1 MKRDIAFKKIQ
12 TLCLRFDQAISVPSE
27 YVVFPIQLWLIG
39 SVLTDKSEP
48 EDIDLVAEFDSQA
61 LHRTFQKQADE
72 GCFDVIESARTY
84 ARAIRAFYADMKMV
98 HVNDFMG
105 VKDISDWLKN
115 HSMPEDAPHRLI
127 WQPSMDWAS
136 VLEDIYNHPLHHNPS
151 AEVARKKENIKKGG
165 IKRIEPVM
173 KLIRRKL
180 DVRKS
185 ENQEAIYEPL
195 LSRLGFIVTITKDC
209 CPSPLHSY
217 IADDKHEC
225 RRDWVDIGRVGWV
238 WGKSEDG
245 YHNTI
250 IGLEIV
256 MFDDFG
262 KDPNAVRWVQEQAES
277 VFTQAK
283 VEPLPVLKIS
293 SVRASLS

>member
-1 MKRDIAFKKIQ
+1 MKREIAFKKLFA
-12 TLCLRFDQAISVPSE
+12 LCQRFDDALSGSSE
-27 YVVFPIQLWLIG
+27 YIVFPIQVWLIG
-39 SVLTDKSEP
+39 STLTDKPEP

-61 LHRTFQKQADE
+61 LHRTFQEQAEE
-72 GCFDVIESARTY
+72 GPLDIMENVRIY

-105 VKDISDWLKN
+105 IKNISDWLKS

-136 VLEDIYNHPLHHNPS
+136 VLQDIYNHPLPHNPS
-151 AEVARKKENIKKGG
+151 AEVARKKDNLEKGG

-173 KLIRRKL
+173 QLIRRKL
-180 DVRKS
+180 DVRKG

-195 LSRLGFIVTITKDC
+195 LSRLGFIVTITRDC
-209 CPSPLHSY
+209 YPNSLRSY
-217 IADDKHEC
+217 IVDDKIE
-225 RRDWVDIGRVGWV
+225 RRREWVDIGRVGWI
-238 WGKSEDG
+238 WGKSQDD

-262 KDPNAVRWVQEQAES
+262 ENPNAVQWVRERAEN

-293 SVRASLS
+293 SVRIHFS

>member
-1 MKRDIAFKKIQ
+1 M
-12 TLCLRFDQAISVPSE
+12 
-27 YVVFPIQLWLIG
+27 IG
-39 SVLTDKSEP
+39 STLTDKPEP

-61 LHRTFQKQADE
+61 LHRTFQEQAEE
-72 GCFDVIESARTY
+72 GPFDIMENARIY

-105 VKDISDWLKN
+105 VKNISDWLKS

-136 VLEDIYNHPLHHNPS
+136 VLRDIYNHPLPHDPS
-151 AEVARKKENIKKGG
+151 AEVARKKDNIEKGG
-165 IKRIEPVM
+165 IKRVEPVM
-173 KLIRRKL
+173 QLIRRKL
-180 DVRKS
+180 DVRKG

-195 LSRLGFIVTITKDC
+195 LSRLGFIVTITREY
-209 CPSPLHSY
+209 CPSSLRSY
-217 IADDKHEC
+217 IADDKSEC
-225 RRDWVDIGRVGWV
+225 RREWVDIGRVGWV
-238 WGKSEDG
+238 WGKSQDG

-256 MFDDFG
+256 MFDNFG
-262 KDPNAVRWVQEQAES
+262 GNPDAVQWVRERAEN

-293 SVRASLS
+293 SVHINLS